1 MGRESLTPDSAQPSG
16 QPRRVPADL
25 VYDTKAQPL
34 PTGVRAVM
42 QQRARRMLF
51 TAEDT
56 ELVLQ
61 VSSDAAPEQL
71 KVVGQVLDEGIPVEG
86 AAVHLDGPRQIH
98 EATDEEG
105 EFRVNELPK
114 GSYDLAIG
122 TIDRVVGISPLDL
135 G

>member
-1 MGRESLTPDSAQPSG
+1 MGQDLPTPDATQRSEE
-16 QPRRVPADL
+16 PRRVPADL

-34 PTGVRAVM
+34 PSGVRAVM

-61 VSSDAAPEQL
+61 VSSDAMPEQL

-86 AAVHLDGPRQIH
+86 AAVRLDGPRRID
-98 EATDEEG
+98 ESTDEEG
-105 EFRVNELPK
+105 EFRVHELPK

-122 TIDRVVGISPLDL
+122 TPDRVVGVSALDL
-135 G
+135 N

>member
-1 MGRESLTPDSAQPSG
+1 MGQELLPSASEPLSEE
-16 QPRRVPADL
+16 PRRVSADL

-34 PTGVRAVM
+34 PSGVRAVM

-51 TAEDT
+51 TADDT

-61 VSSDAAPEQL
+61 VSADAAPEQL

-86 AAVHLDGPRQIH
+86 AAVRLDGPRQVR

-105 EFRVNELPK
+105 EFRVGDLPK

-122 TIDRVVGISPLDL
+122 TVDRVVDVSPLDL

>member
-1 MGRESLTPDSAQPSG
+1 MGQDLPMPAATQVSEG
-16 QPRRVPADL
+16 VRRVPADL

-34 PTGVRAVM
+34 PSGVRAVM

-61 VSSDAAPEQL
+61 VSSDTAPDQL
-71 KVVGQVLDEGIPVEG
+71 KLVGQVLDEGIPVEG
-86 AAVHLDGPRQIH
+86 AAVHFVGPRQLH

-105 EFRVNELPK
+105 EFRISELPK

-122 TIDRVVGISPLDL
+122 TADRVVEVSPLDL

>member
-1 MGRESLTPDSAQPSG
+1 MGQSLPTPAAAPLSEG
-16 QPRRVPADL
+16 PRHVAADL

-34 PTGVRAVM
+34 PSGVRAVM

-51 TAEDT
+51 TADDT

-61 VSSDAAPEQL
+61 VSSDASPEQL

-86 AAVHLDGPRQIH
+86 AAVHLDGPRQVH

-105 EFRVNELPK
+105 EFRVGDLPK

-122 TIDRVVGISPLDL
+122 TVDRVVDVSPLDL

>member
-1 MGRESLTPDSAQPSG
+1 MDRDLPAPGAASLSHQAEATDEA
-16 QPRRVPADL
+16 RHVPAEL

-34 PTGVRAVM
+34 PSGVRAVM

-61 VSSDAAPEQL
+61 VSADASPEQL

-86 AAVHLDGPRQIH
+86 AAVHMEGPRKIY
-98 EATDEEG
+98 EETDEDG
-105 EFRVNELPK
+105 EFRVH
-114 GSYDLAIG
+114 
-122 TIDRVVGISPLDL
+122 
-135 G
+135 

>member
-1 MGRESLTPDSAQPSG
+1 MGQELPTPAAGPLSEE
-16 QPRRVPADL
+16 PRRVAADL

-34 PTGVRAVM
+34 PSGVRAVM

-51 TAEDT
+51 TADDT

-71 KVVGQVLDEGIPVEG
+71 KVVGQVLEEGIPVEG
-86 AAVHLDGPRQIH
+86 AAIRLDGPRQVH

-105 EFRVNELPK
+105 EFRVGELPK

-122 TIDRVVGISPLDL
+122 TADRVVDVSPLDL

>member
-1 MGRESLTPDSAQPSG
+1 MGQDPLTSAAAQRSEE
-16 QPRRVPADL
+16 PRRVPADL

-34 PTGVRAVM
+34 PSGVRAVM

-61 VSSDAAPEQL
+61 VSSDASPEQL

-86 AAVHLDGPRQIH
+86 AAVRIAGPRQVD

-105 EFRVNELPK
+105 EFRVGELPK

-122 TIDRVVGISPLDL
+122 TADRVVDVSPLDL

>member
-1 MGRESLTPDSAQPSG
+1 M
-16 QPRRVPADL
+16 
-25 VYDTKAQPL
+25 PL
-34 PTGVRAVM
+34 PTYNRAEM
-42 QQRARRMLF
+42 QQRAHLMLF
-51 TAEDT
+51 TADNT

-71 KVVGQVLDEGIPVEG
+71 KVVGQVLEEGIPVEG
-86 AAVHLDGPRQIH
+86 AAIRLDGPRQVH

-105 EFRVNELPK
+105 EFRVGELPK

-122 TIDRVVGISPLDL
+122 TADRVVDVSPLDL

>member
-1 MGRESLTPDSAQPSG
+1 MGQDLPTPVAAQLSEE
-16 QPRRVPADL
+16 PRRVPADL

-34 PTGVRAVM
+34 PSGVRAVM

-61 VSSDAAPEQL
+61 VSSDASPEQL
-71 KVVGQVLDEGIPVEG
+71 KVVGQVLDDGIPVEG
-86 AAVHLDGPRQIH
+86 AAVHLAGPRQVH
-98 EATDEEG
+98 DATDEEG
-105 EFRVNELPK
+105 EFRMSELPK
-114 GSYDLAIG
+114 GSYDLAVG
-122 TIDRVVGISPLDL
+122 TADRVVDISPLDL

>member
-1 MGRESLTPDSAQPSG
+1 MGQDLPTPDATQRSEE
-16 QPRRVPADL
+16 PRRVPADL

-34 PTGVRAVM
+34 PSGVRAVM

-61 VSSDAAPEQL
+61 VSSDAMPEQL

-86 AAVHLDGPRQIH
+86 AAVRLAGPRQIH

-105 EFRVNELPK
+105 EFRVGDLPK
-114 GSYDLAIG
+114 GSYVLAIG
-122 TIDRVVGISPLDL
+122 TVDRVVDVSPLDL

>member
-1 MGRESLTPDSAQPSG
+1 MGQELPTPGSAPRSEE
-16 QPRRVPADL
+16 PRRVSAEL

-34 PTGVRAVM
+34 PSGVRAVM

-51 TAEDT
+51 TADDT

-61 VSSDAAPEQL
+61 VSADIAPEQL

-86 AAVHLDGPRQIH
+86 AAVRFEGPRQVH

-105 EFRVNELPK
+105 EFRVGDLPK
-114 GSYDLAIG
+114 GSYDLEIG
-122 TIDRVVGISPLDL
+122 TADRVVDVSPLDL

>member
-1 MGRESLTPDSAQPSG
+1 MGLQLPTPDEA
-16 QPRRVPADL
+16 RRDEHQRHVPAEL
-25 VYDTKAQPL
+25 VYDTKSQPL
-34 PTGVRAVM
+34 PSGVRAVM

-61 VSSDAAPEQL
+61 VSSDTSPDHL

-86 AAVHLDGPRQIH
+86 AAVHLDGPRQVD

-105 EFRVNELPK
+105 EFRVSDLPR

-122 TIDRVVGISPLDL
+122 TAERVVDVSPLDL
-135 G
+135 A

>member
-1 MGRESLTPDSAQPSG
+1 MGQELVTPDSAQPSE
-16 QPRRVPADL
+16 QPRRVSADL
-25 VYDTKAQPL
+25 VYDTNAQPL

-42 QQRARRMLF
+42 QQRARRMLY

-86 AAVHLDGPRQIH
+86 AAVRLEGPRQVH

-105 EFRVNELPK
+105 EFRVSELPK

-122 TIDRVVGISPLDL
+122 TVDRVVGISPLDL